1 MDQVKIGKFIA
12 QLRKELRMTQTELG
26 EMLGVSYK
34 AVSKW
39 ENGRNLPDPS
49 LYKPLC
55 SVLGI
60 TLTEFFNG
68 ERIQQEDIIE
78 KSDQVISNVIE
89 SNRET
94 GILQIISNVI
104 MGIGSIT
111 LFIPTLNDLEQSIS
125 IIIISVGLLLIFLG
139 MSLKFTSWKRSNEK
153 TVKNTG
159 MGFTSGLT
167 LLFIG
172 LKLTGQINWHWLWVV
187 SPLWIGF
194 AFVVVFLG
202 VIFFI
207 GKIKKQW

>member
-12 QLRKELRMTQTELG
+12 QLRKELGMTQTELG

-55 SVLGI
+55 SALGV
-60 TLTEFFNG
+60 TLTELFNG
-68 ERIQQEDIIE
+68 ERIPKEDVIE

-104 MGIGSIT
+104 MGIGAIT

-172 LKLTGQINWHWLWVV
+172 LKLTGQINWHW
-187 SPLWIGF
+187 I
-194 AFVVVFLG
+194 
-202 VIFFI
+202 
-207 GKIKKQW
+207 